1 MLHRALL
8 FGVCFGLAAGAAS
21 AQSIELEG
29 RYWPATLTSTV
40 KVTGGQAELPSGIDQ
55 LDLKGDLGVKDR
67 HLQDWRVNLATG
79 PHSRLRVGYVSMDYH
94 GDRDVERTIVFNG
107 QTYTVGT
114 RVITDLS
121 LKYWRYGWIWQFL
134 HDPAGIVKFGTVVEA
149 KTVNVDAALAAPGLS
164 PPVDERK
171 KFNATL
177 PSLGLALDI
186 DPTPRLKLY
195 AEASGI
201 AVGKHGHLID
211 AEGGLKLNPV
221 PGFSLL
227 AGYRYLDIDAKD
239 DPDFAKIR
247 EAGPFVGASL
257 RL

>member
-8 FGVCFGLAAGAAS
+8 LGVCLGLAAGAAS

-29 RYWPATLTSTV
+29 RYWGPTLTSTV
-40 KVTGGQAELPSGIDQ
+40 KVTGGQTGLPNGIDQ
-55 LDLKGDLGVKDR
+55 LDLKSDLGVKDENL
-67 HLQDWRVNLATG
+67 HDWRVNLATG

-107 QTYTVGT
+107 QTYAVGT
-114 RVITDLS
+114 RVLTDLS

-149 KTVNVDAALAAPGLS
+149 KTVDVDAALAAPALA

-171 KFNATL
+171 KFTATL

-186 DPTPRLKLY
+186 DPTPRVNVY
-195 AEASGI
+195 AEATGI
-201 AVGKHGHLID
+201 SAGKHGYLVD
-211 AEGGLKLNPV
+211 AEGGLKLRPL

-227 AGYRYLDIDAKD
+227 VGYRYLDIDAKD
-239 DPDFAKIR
+239 DPDFAKLR

-257 RL
+257 KL